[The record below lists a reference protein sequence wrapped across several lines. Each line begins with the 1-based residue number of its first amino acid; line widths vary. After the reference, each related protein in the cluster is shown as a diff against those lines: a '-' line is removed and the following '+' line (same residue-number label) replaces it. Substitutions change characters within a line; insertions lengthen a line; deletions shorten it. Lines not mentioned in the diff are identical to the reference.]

1 MCWRHRFP
9 HSSTLRRFSTPDI
22 NWLYPVIIERRS
34 FLLNLCCK
42 QFVKTS
48 YSGYVEANHT
58 YCLTISISIVSCRQK
73 EFCFGSGLVS
83 TTPRPSAMVRYLSRR
98 HSPTLDT
105 MFQHRDRERH
115 TRWYANPISM
125 SETG

>member
-1 MCWRHRFP
+1 MLTSSFP
-9 HSSTLRRFSTPDI
+9 TLLDSAPFSTPDI

-42 QFVKTS
+42 QFVKNILQWLRGS
-48 YSGYVEANHT
+48 LLYVLSNNFNFNFNYNCFMPTEGV
-58 YCLTISISIVSCRQK
+58 L
-73 EFCFGSGLVS
+73 FGSGLVS

-115 TRWYANPISM
+115 RR
-125 SETG
+125 